1 MKVTRVTLQ
10 VVIDDTLP
18 VPETIRALV
27 GVERFGSLVFHRR
40 TRNEAMRV
48 MAAAAGSPTVIC
60 LNDRA
65 DIADLVNRLRSEDDD
80 RLYLLCPSHVIPAI
94 GNDSVVTFLRQIQY
108 APACLHMP
116 LQASRDRRGWLLMRA
131 LLLRRFL
138 TKQQEGDVTSF
149 FEENRD
155 ALIEVSNRLRLI
167 DVSDERTLQDFL
179 SGQFDARHFN
189 AVEREEFTIIKRST
203 DRAKLRREYDYYR
216 LLPPRMQMFLV
227 QPFDF
232 EDDGDSA
239 SYRMERVSMPDMSLQ
254 WLHGSFQA
262 DEFERFLQHFFYFI
276 RVRPERSV
284 DQATSAAV
292 RDALYVEKV
301 TARIAALKALPAYK
315 ELVPLLQSA
324 CGGVDALLQRYLD
337 LYRSMRRR
345 FPGNLVIGHGDP
357 CFSNILYSKTSQFLK
372 LVDPRGASSEDEL
385 YTEPCYDVAKLS
397 HSVLGNYDFINH
409 GRFTLGIDETL
420 GLRLEIEKPP
430 PPWAAQLFLDL
441 LDKSGF
447 DSTLIRLCEA
457 SLFVSMLP
465 LHIDRPRNVLA
476 FAVNAATILDTL
488 VGCREQGI

>member
-1 MKVTRVTLQ
+1 
-10 VVIDDTLP
+10 
-18 VPETIRALV
+18 VPETVRALV

-40 TRNEAMRV
+40 TRNEAMRA
-48 MAAAAGSPTVIC
+48 MAAAAGWPAVIC

-65 DIADLVNRLRSEDDD
+65 DVAGLIERLRSEDDD

-94 GNDSVVTFLRQIQY
+94 GNDSVVTFLRQVQY

-116 LQASRDRRGWLLMRA
+116 LEASGDRRGWLLMRA
-131 LLLRRFL
+131 SLLRKFL
-138 TKQQEGDVTSF
+138 AKQQEEDVASF

-155 ALIEVSNRLRLI
+155 ALIEVSDRLRLM

-189 AVEREEFTIIKRST
+189 AVERQEFTVIKRST
-203 DRAKLRREYDYYR
+203 DRVKLRREYDYYR
-216 LLPPRMQMFLV
+216 LLPPQMQMFLV

-232 EDDGDSA
+232 EDDGETA

-262 DEFERFLQHFFYFI
+262 DEFDRFLQHIFYFV

-284 DQATSAAV
+284 DRATSSAV

-301 TARIAALKALPAYK
+301 TARIAALKALPAYAV
-315 ELVPLLQSA
+315 LAPLLDSA
-324 CGGVDALLQRYLD
+324 CGGMDALLERYLD
-337 LYRSMRRR
+337 LYKSMRRR
-345 FPGNLVIGHGDP
+345 FPSGKLVIGHGDP

-372 LVDPRGASSEDEL
+372 LVDPRGASSEDDL
-385 YTEPCYDVAKLS
+385 YTDPYYDVAKLS

-409 GRFTLGIDETL
+409 GKFDIDIDETL
-420 GLRLEIEKPP
+420 HFRLQLEDRP
-430 PPWAAQLFLDL
+430 PPWTARMFLDR

-447 DSTLIRLCEA
+447 DPKLTRLCEA
-457 SLFVSMLP
+457 SLFISMLP
-465 LHIDRPRNVLA
+465 LHMDRPRNVLA
-476 FAVNAATILDTL
+476 FAINAAGILDQLSTSDEA
-488 VGCREQGI
+488 GQ